1 MAVLGGSNSG
11 WLNDDIVNDSG
22 DHHEVSKEDECV
34 DGHGGREGERR
45 QLQAE
50 TRRLKEAEWE
60 DLENV
65 EDWIHGGS
73 NCWSRLLGF
82 LIWEPLSLCVRK

>member
-11 WLNDDIVNDSG
+11 RLNDHIVNDSG
-22 DHHEVSKEDECV
+22 DHHEVSKEEEGV

-60 DLENV
+60 DLEDV

-73 NCWSRLLGF
+73 NVAGVDC
-82 LIWEPLSLCVRK
+82 